1 MVLIYKLTMEN
12 KMSITYTWKIKS
24 VKVRNEGSNI
34 DAIVQTYWEKT
45 GTDALGNSGT
55 FNGATPFTSVNVPEG
70 QFVPYLDL
78 TEELVLDWIKS
89 VVVDQYEQHVNE
101 QIQKQIDEIVTPIVE
116 KDSLPWNK

>member
-1 MVLIYKLTMEN
+1 MVMIYKLTMEN
-12 KMSITYTWKIKS
+12 KMSITYTWKINS
-24 VKVRNEGSNI
+24 VKVRNEGSNC

-70 QFVPYLDL
+70 QFVPYSDL
-78 TEELVLDWIKS
+78 TEEVVLDWIKS

>member
-1 MVLIYKLTMEN
+1 MVMIYKLTMEN

-24 VKVRNEGSNI
+24 VKVRNEGSNC

-70 QFVPYLDL
+70 QFVPYSDL
-78 TEELVLDWIKS
+78 TEEVVLDWIKS

>member
-1 MVLIYKLTMEN
+1 
-12 KMSITYTWKIKS
+12 MSITYTWKIKS